1 VVFGRLIHSNPNE
14 IIEFLSETSI
24 DNRISLK
31 IVLDKWLL
39 HQPLFRGNYSK
50 NATFGSILKL
60 FMLRDSRIE
69 SLMVIT
75 FNPSHTNVNNE
86 TNAPFKILSLLIRY
100 LENESHSKKPKK
112 IKDNASDDYK
122 M

>member
-1 VVFGRLIHSNPNE
+1 
-14 IIEFLSETSI
+14 
-24 DNRISLK
+24 
-31 IVLDKWLL
+31 
-39 HQPLFRGNYSK
+39 
-50 NATFGSILKL
+50 
-60 FMLRDSRIE
+60 
-69 SLMVIT
+69 MVIT

-122 M
+122 MQRNSERLDTIEGEDEEGDYGDEMQGDDNAIDVNLDDIVDDDEEDEDQQVMGGFKVIANLLT